1 MKTSRNRRRRLAALV
16 VALTGLFAANLNSHA
31 SEETGPPVF
40 SAPIKLERSDGGTEP
55 RLAVGPDGRR
65 WVVTNR
71 SERAV
76 VYGSDDGLTWTRTKT
91 EIAGQRMPTIDV
103 DIVATRTGR
112 LIATELD
119 FAGVDLR
126 VSWSDD
132 GGETWTL
139 SLGATLVDQDR
150 QWLAVGPDD
159 PLTGLPRVYLIWHN
173 LATGF
178 ASHNMWVQTSI
189 DNGATF
195 GAPAPIT
202 LPGDQAFLDLQC
214 ANSGGPDEFVVNP
227 DTGRLYAL
235 WGARAAPVGGGCVA
249 SIESPQ
255 FNIIASNRLWLATSP
270 DGSPGSWE
278 TTLVVDRSETNQVVT
293 MQQADLSIDRA
304 GNVYVLYPEAPNPY
318 PDFRGSALLYK
329 WAPPGLEQWSE
340 PRAVQPAGGL
350 GNVLPNISAG
360 DPGMLNIV
368 WYAGDES
375 TGKNYWYTTFA
386 QVAGAL
392 SDTPVVEV
400 QRIANFPAYEGTAAE
415 LMGTCDAGPG
425 GGIKSGL
432 LCSRATDVWG
442 TTLDQ
447 NCNLIAAWTAVTNG
461 GGGRAGT
468 YISTQ
473 TGGRKVC

>member
-1 MKTSRNRRRRLAALV
+1 MTAV
-16 VALTGLFAANLNSHA
+16 VLALTAVSAANLSGHA
-31 SEETGPPVF
+31 EEDGPAVF
-40 SAPIKLERSDGGTEP
+40 SVPIKLEKSDGGTEP
-55 RLAVGPDGRR
+55 RLAIGPDGKR

-76 VYGSDDGLTWTRTKT
+76 VYGSEDGLSWTRAKT
-91 EIAGQRMPTIDV
+91 EPAGQRMPTIDV

-119 FAGVDLR
+119 FAGVGLR

-132 GGETWTL
+132 GGDTWNL
-139 SLGATLVDQDR
+139 SVGSTLVDQDR
-150 QWLAVGPDD
+150 QWLAVGRDD
-159 PLTGLPRVYLIWHN
+159 PLTGLPRVYLLWHN
-173 LATGF
+173 LASGF

-195 GAPAPIT
+195 GAPVPIT
-202 LPGDQAFLDLQC
+202 LPGSQAFLDLQC
-214 ANSGGPDEFVVNP
+214 ANSGGPDEFQVNP
-227 DTGRLYAL
+227 ETGQLYAL

-249 SIESPQ
+249 SIDSPQ

-278 TTLVVDRSETNQVVT
+278 TTLVVDRADTNQVVT
-293 MQQADLSIDRA
+293 MQQADMSLDRA

-318 PDFRGSALLYK
+318 PDFSGAALLYK
-329 WAPPGLEQWSE
+329 WAPPGIEHWSE
-340 PRAVQPAGGL
+340 PKPVKAAGGP
-350 GNVLPNISAG
+350 GNVLPNITAG
-360 DPGMLNIV
+360 DPGMLDIV
-368 WYAGDES
+368 WYAGE
-375 TGKNYWYTTFA
+375 TAPNGKHYWYTTFA
-386 QVAGAL
+386 QVTGAM
-392 SDTPVVEV
+392 SQDPVLEI

-442 TTLDQ
+442 TTLDHE
-447 NCNLIAAWTAVTNG
+447 CNLIAAWPAVTNG
-461 GGGRAGT
+461 GGGKAGT

-473 TGGRKVC
+473 ISGRKIC